1 MFKRIVVIVM
11 DSVGA
16 GAAPDA
22 VKFGD
27 AGANTLQHIDEV
39 VGGMKIPNLARLGI
53 SRLVPLAQTTESLIG
68 SYGKMREISTG
79 KDTTSGHWEMMGN
92 PVRTPFPVFYDG
104 FPTELMETFTKETG
118 CGYLGNE
125 VASGTE
131 IIERLGVAHL
141 QTGKPI
147 VYTSGDSVFQIA
159 AHEAVIPLDELYRI
173 CKITRHTVCV
183 GPYEVG
189 RIIARPFI
197 GEPGAFTRTSNRHD
211 YSRLPEHKMV
221 FQYLTEAGFTVT
233 GIGKIGDIYAH
244 IGLTNSYLST
254 SNSDGLKILQ
264 EQLNKASDAGLIII
278 NLVDFDSLYGHRRN
292 AVGYGRCM
300 EAFDA
305 ELDNIMQGL
314 HEDDLLLITADHGN
328 DPTFRG
334 TDHTREEVPLLLYS
348 KKLKTQQDLGTRL
361 TFADLGQTIM
371 DNFGLAPLAYGTSFL
386 RELR

>member
-11 DSVGA
+11 DSVGV

-53 SRLVPLAQTTESLIG
+53 SRLVPLAQTAERLIG

-92 PVRTPFPVFYDG
+92 PVSTPFPVFYDG

-131 IIERLGVAHL
+131 IIERLGVEHL

-159 AHEAVIPLDELYRI
+159 AHEAVIP
-173 CKITRHTVCV
+173 
-183 GPYEVG
+183 
-189 RIIARPFI
+189 
-197 GEPGAFTRTSNRHD
+197 
-211 YSRLPEHKMV
+211 
-221 FQYLTEAGFTVT
+221 
-233 GIGKIGDIYAH
+233 
-244 IGLTNSYLST
+244 
-254 SNSDGLKILQ
+254 
-264 EQLNKASDAGLIII
+264 
-278 NLVDFDSLYGHRRN
+278 
-292 AVGYGRCM
+292 
-300 EAFDA
+300 
-305 ELDNIMQGL
+305 
-314 HEDDLLLITADHGN
+314 
-328 DPTFRG
+328 
-334 TDHTREEVPLLLYS
+334 
-348 KKLKTQQDLGTRL
+348 
-361 TFADLGQTIM
+361 
-371 DNFGLAPLAYGTSFL
+371 
-386 RELR
+386 